1 MQDIIF
7 SPWIAWNKRNSLK
20 NSDPWGVYLLAHF
33 DNVPEGSADP
43 QSVETIY
50 IGETT
55 KGSFS
60 KRWRGRKKLIDI
72 SKDNLH
78 VAIFP
83 VSNMELKKEVENA
96 VDEFLKQRCKKSGK
110 DTTIRKVLIKNELKE
125 RDILTQTFIKYV
137 ERKLI
142 WEYVKLW
149 GKRPALNKE

>member
-43 QSVETIY
+43 QSVE
-50 IGETT
+50 
-55 KGSFS
+55 
-60 KRWRGRKKLIDI
+60 
-72 SKDNLH
+72 
-78 VAIFP
+78 
-83 VSNMELKKEVENA
+83 
-96 VDEFLKQRCKKSGK
+96 RCKKSGK